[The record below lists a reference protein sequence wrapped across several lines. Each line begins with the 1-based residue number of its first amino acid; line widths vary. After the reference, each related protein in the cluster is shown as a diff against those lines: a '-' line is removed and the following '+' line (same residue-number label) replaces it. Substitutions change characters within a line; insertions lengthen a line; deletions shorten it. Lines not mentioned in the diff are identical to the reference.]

1 MNQPTNE
8 LLSTNEF
15 IATINHSN
23 SKGSFLSKIKHD
35 LHKKPVMRG
44 LDTVGH
50 PVTFAAP
57 R

>member
-23 SKGSFLSKIKHD
+23 SKGSFLPKMKHD

-50 PVTFAAP
+50 LVTFAAL